1 MSNPTTNDAAVQ
13 TADPVREPAVTA
25 DADGAAEALAQAPEN
40 QATDQQSSLPE
51 GTQPMVGEATP
62 DSSGGDHEYSDV
74 DTSGEHTSGEQ
85 SNSGGSEP
93 VLPGGPNSHLDSLF
107 IGELQWWTSDQ
118 DIYKLA
124 LALGVD
130 VELKHIT
137 FSEHK
142 VNGKSKGIAYIEC
155 GSLENAL
162 VIKTW
167 FDSHDFQYRKVNAT
181 LTTSA
186 NGNPFRTLP
195 KEPPT
200 RDQRAAAPARNPPAQ
215 TPSVPTSTPFRMAQP
230 GVPAGRGISFNQRG
244 GRGGAGRGSVAN
256 RGGYGHLGN
265 GSLNASFWAQPH
277 PQMVRLSVV

>member
-1 MSNPTTNDAAVQ
+1 MSSPTTNDAAVQ
-13 TADPVREPAVTA
+13 TVEPVHEPKVASDANGASEAVVQP
-25 DADGAAEALAQAPEN
+25 LEN
-40 QATDQQSSLPE
+40 QAAEQQSSLPE
-51 GTQPMVGEATP
+51 GTPSTAGDATP
-62 DSSGGDHEYSDV
+62 DTSGDAHEYSDM
-74 DTSGEHTSGEQ
+74 DTSGEQ
-85 SNSGGSEP
+85 SNSSGVEP

-107 IGELQWWTSDQ
+107 IGELQWWTSDA
-118 DIYKLA
+118 DLFKLVV
-124 LALGVD
+124 ALGVD
-130 VELKHIT
+130 IELKHIT

-167 FDSHDFQYRKVNAT
+167 FDNHDFQYRKVNAT

-200 RDQRAAAPARNPPAQ
+200 REQRAAAPARNATGPA
-215 TPSVPTSTPFRMAQP
+215 PAISTSSSFRMTQP
-230 GVPAGRGISFNQRG
+230 APPAGRGISFNQRG
-244 GRGGAGRGSVAN
+244 GRGGAGRGSVPN

-265 GSLNASFWAQPH
+265 GSLNASFWAQPQ